1 MPRLFTGIEIPES
14 VAAGLSLHRGGLPG
28 ARWIEPSD
36 YHLTLRFLGDVD
48 KRTAREIAESLDS
61 VRGYAFE
68 LTIEGL
74 DAFGGDR
81 PRSIHAVIA
90 PNPMLTELQEEHERA
105 ARRAGLPPEPRKF
118 TPHVTLARLRSVGPA
133 AVADWLAMQGRVAR
147 QRFRVERFVLFSARA
162 SVGGGP
168 YIAEELYPLGR

>member
-1 MPRLFTGIEIPES
+1 MPRLFTGLEIPES

-28 ARWIEPSD
+28 ARWMEPSD

-48 KRTAREIAESLDS
+48 KRTAREIADALDS

-81 PRSIHAVIA
+81 PRSIHAVVA
-90 PNPMLTELQEEHERA
+90 TNPMLAELQEEHERA
-105 ARRAGLPPEPRKF
+105 ARRAGLPVEARKF
-118 TPHVTLARLRSVGPA
+118 TPHVTLARLRGVSPA
-133 AVADWLAMQGRVAR
+133 AVAEWLAMQGHVAR

-162 SVGGGP
+162 STGGGP
-168 YIAEELYPLGR
+168 YIAEELYPLRG